1 MFNPVSFLKETK
13 IELKKVTWPT
23 RKEAVRL
30 TEVVLIVSLIVMVY
44 LGVLDYLFNQLVK
57 IFLK

>member
-1 MFNPVSFLKETK
+1 VFNPIQFLKEAK

-23 RKEAVRL
+23 RKEAIRL

-44 LGVLDYLFNQLVK
+44 LGALDYLFNQVVK
-57 IFLK
+57 IFL